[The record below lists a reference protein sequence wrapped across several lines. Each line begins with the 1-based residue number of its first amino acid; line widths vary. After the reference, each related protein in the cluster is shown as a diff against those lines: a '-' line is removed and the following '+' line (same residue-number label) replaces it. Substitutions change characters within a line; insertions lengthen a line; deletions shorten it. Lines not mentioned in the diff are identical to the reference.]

1 VIPVQNAASPVL
13 LHRLHHPVAFEPFLD
28 VSNDVGGA
36 PDAIGHSSF
45 LPVPSRPTPPHKHYL
60 NSHNTLSP
68 TDNQPYNK
76 PLRYQYTVIT
86 RSACQRVNAHTSH
99 ETPTVETQNGVQAPD
114 QRRAQDERRGHQE
127 SSTIQS
133 SRQESDSQTR
143 TKGATRTEQG
153 RLGCGWRQLRPR
165 CGRRIRHHGLK
176 NRQQSRRDG
185 REHNIRR
192 TVSKTHC
199 KHFAHVS

>member
-99 ETPTVETQNGVQAPD
+99 DTRPSKLKMASKPPRKQHHPELPSRERLPNPHKRRDPYRTRPPRLRVETTTPKVWAAHTPSWP
-114 QRRAQDERRGHQE
+114 QE
-127 SSTIQS
+127 SPT
-133 SRQESDSQTR
+133 ESQR
-143 TKGATRTEQG
+143 
-153 RLGCGWRQLRPR
+153 WPR
-165 CGRRIRHHGLK
+165 
-176 NRQQSRRDG
+176 
-185 REHNIRR
+185 
-192 TVSKTHC
+192 
-199 KHFAHVS
+199 A